1 MKTIKVSDETHKKLT
16 EILGKLTA
24 ETGKIHTYEDVIK
37 VLIQN
42 STWAYQQIDAKKV

>member
-1 MKTIKVSDETHKKLT
+1 MKTIRVSDETHKKLT

-37 VLIQN
+37 ALIQTCKQTNQLIN
-42 STWAYQQIDAKKV
+42 SK